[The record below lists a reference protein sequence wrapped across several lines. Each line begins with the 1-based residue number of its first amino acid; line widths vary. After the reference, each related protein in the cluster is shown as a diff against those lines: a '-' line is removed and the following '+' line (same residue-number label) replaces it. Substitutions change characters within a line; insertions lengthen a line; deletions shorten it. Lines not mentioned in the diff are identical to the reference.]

1 MKMSRRT
8 LVTLTA
14 ATLPAL
20 SVASAAHSAPPTP
33 PHADGAQALARAR
46 VAADVLMADYDQNKA
61 WFPSSWWNSAVALQT
76 VGDYMLRSGDRRYL
90 DQLDHTFERNKGP
103 FPAGELSG
111 DELYG
116 NFTSRAI
123 DDSGWWAL
131 TWITAYDLT
140 GDQKYLDMAVTIG
153 DFMND
158 FWDPS
163 TCGGGIWWDEERTY
177 KNAVTNGQW
186 IRLTAELH
194 NRIPGDTAWLER
206 SQVAWDWYTT
216 SGMVNEDGLLNDGLT
231 DACENNGDRVYTYN
245 QGLAIGAA
253 LELWRAT
260 GDPHL
265 LDKARYFA
273 DAALVEGAL
282 VTGGILTE
290 YTDVLGETTNDNHK
304 QFKGIFLR
312 YLMDLADTTGDSRYR
327 DAVATQASTIWEV
340 DRNVADQLGVRW
352 AGASTEESPNVFDW
366 RTQASA
372 FSALIADVPQDGVR
386 RSLSASLSQ
395 APVVMPDGEPV
406 QLELDLDV
414 TITSAD
420 ARRLHVRLEAQGPEG
435 WEIENA
441 HRVTVDVPG
450 TGRDGEP
457 ETVTVPLGVT
467 VPADAADGD
476 HRISVTASG
485 PGGLEFLAR
494 TEVVVARTIDFAA
507 GTREDAPWLFD
518 AGGSGVTDEPGRF
531 ADGDSYF
538 VYRFP
543 FPASTT
549 SAQLTLT
556 ISNQYLVD
564 VGPDGESWTRVL
576 AEDEPIKDASN
587 RAAHELDLAPSLDGE
602 DKDVYLRVTD
612 AFPEDGWGGQV
623 HHVSV
628 TYGGS

>member
-14 ATLPAL
+14 ALPAL
-20 SVASAAHSAPPTP
+20 GAATAAHAAPPTLP
-33 PHADGAQALARAR
+33 RVRGEAALARTR
-46 VAADVLMADYDQNKA
+46 VAADVLMGDYDQNKA

-76 VGDYMLRSGDRRYL
+76 IGDYMLRSGDRRYL

-131 TWITAYDLT
+131 TWITTYDLT

-153 DFMND
+153 EFMND

-163 TCGGGIWWDEERTY
+163 TCDGGIWWDEERTY

-194 NRIPGDTAWLER
+194 NRLPGDTAWLER
-206 SQVAWDWYTT
+206 AQVAWDWYTN
-216 SGMVNEDGLLNDGLT
+216 SGMVNENGLLNDGLT
-231 DACENNGDRVYTYN
+231 DACENNGDHVYTYN

-260 GDPHL
+260 GDPQL
-265 LDKARYFA
+265 LEKARYFA
-273 DAALVEGAL
+273 DSAFVEGAL
-282 VTGGILTE
+282 SRGGILTE
-290 YTDVLGETTNDNHK
+290 WTDVLGETTNDNHK

-312 YLMDLADTTGDSRYR
+312 YLMDLADTTGDATYR
-327 DAVATQASTIWEV
+327 DIVATQAATIWEE
-340 DRNVADQLGVRW
+340 DRTIADELGVRW

-372 FSALIADVPQDGVR
+372 LSALIADLPEQGAR

-395 APVVMPDGEPV
+395 APVVMPDTEPMTVDLDLQVAITSTPARSIRVGLMAEGPDGWTVETEDHVSLETPESEGEPV
-406 QLELDLDV
+406 LA
-414 TITSAD
+414 I
-420 ARRLHVRLEAQGPEG
+420 
-435 WEIENA
+435 
-441 HRVTVDVPG
+441 
-450 TGRDGEP
+450 
-457 ETVTVPLGVT
+457 VPLQVT
-467 VPADAADGD
+467 VPADAAEGT
-476 HRISVTASG
+476 HLIAVTASA
-485 PGGLEFLAR
+485 PGGLEFVAR
-494 TEVVVARTIDFAA
+494 SEVVVARSVNFDG
-507 GTREDAPWLFD
+507 GTQDTPWLWD

-531 ADGDSYF
+531 ADGDSAF

-549 SAQLTLT
+549 TAQVTVT

-564 VGPDGESWTRVL
+564 LGPDDENWTRVL
-576 AEDEPIKDASN
+576 AEDEPIRDASN
-587 RAAHELDLAPSLDGE
+587 RADHTLDLTPYLEGE
-602 DKDVYLRVTD
+602 DKDVYLRVSD

-623 HHVSV
+623 HHV
-628 TYGGS
+628 TAEYGAS

>member
-14 ATLPAL
+14 ASLPAL
-20 SVASAAHSAPPTP
+20 GLASGAHAAPPAGPRTESSE
-33 PHADGAQALARAR
+33 ALARAR
-46 VAADVLMADYDQNKA
+46 VAADVLMRDYDQHKA

-76 VGDYMLRSGDRRYL
+76 IGDYMLRTGDRRYL
-90 DQLDHTFERNKGP
+90 DHLDHTFERNKGP

-131 TWITAYDLT
+131 TWITTYDLT
-140 GDQKYLDMAVTIG
+140 GNQKYLDMAVTIG

-163 TCGGGIWWDEERTY
+163 TCGGGIWWNEERTY

-194 NRIPGDTAWLER
+194 NRIPGDTTWLER
-206 SQVAWDWYTT
+206 SRAAWDWYLG
-216 SGMVNEDGLLNDGLT
+216 SGMINEDGLLNDGLT
-231 DACENNGDRVYTYN
+231 DACENNGDRIYTYN

-260 GDPHL
+260 DDPDL
-265 LDKARYFA
+265 LEKARYFA
-273 DAALVEGAL
+273 DSALAEGAL
-282 VTGGILTE
+282 VTEGILTE
-290 YTDVLGETTNDNHK
+290 WTDVLGETTNDNHK

-312 YLMDLADTTGDSRYR
+312 YLMDLADTTGDARYR
-327 DAVATQASTIWEV
+327 DVVATQAATIWEQ
-340 DRNVADQLGVRW
+340 DRNIADQLGVRW

-366 RTQASA
+366 RAQASA
-372 FSALIADVPQDGVR
+372 LSALIADLPEDGVD
-386 RSLSASLSQ
+386 RSLSASLAQ
-395 APVVMPDGEPV
+395 APVVMPDGEPT
-406 QLELDLDV
+406 QIQLDLNV
-414 TITSAD
+414 AITSAH
-420 ARRLHVRLEAQGPEG
+420 ARRVHVRLEAQGPDG
-435 WEIENA
+435 WELETDE
-441 HRVTVDVPG
+441 RVTLDVPKSA
-450 TGRDGEP
+450 RDGQP
-457 ETVTVPLGVT
+457 VSAVVPVTVSLPPDAPDGNHT
-467 VPADAADGD
+467 V
-476 HRISVTASG
+476 SVTASA
-485 PGGLEFLAR
+485 PGGLTFTAR
-494 TEVVVARTIDFAA
+494 ADVVVARTIDFDA
-507 GTREDAPWLFD
+507 GTIDDAPWLWD
-518 AGGSGVTDEPGRF
+518 AGGSGVTIEPGRF

-538 VYRFP
+538 IYRFP
-543 FPASTT
+543 LPASTT

-564 VGPDGESWTRVL
+564 LGPDGESWSRVL
-576 AEDEPIKDASN
+576 TEDEQIRDASN
-587 RAAHELDLAPSLDGE
+587 RADHVLDLGPYLEGE
-602 DKDVYLRVTD
+602 DKDVYLRVSD

-628 TYGGS
+628 EYGAS